1 VKTEAAKT
9 FKPPR
14 NNNNFLSQFKVSF
27 TMVNEFPWM
36 KPRKM
41 LVKKQAGT
49 SPNYGRNPEERSTKE
64 LLEYGIVN
72 IDKPSGPSSHQVG
85 WYVKHIL
92 QINKTG
98 HSGTLDPKVTGVL
111 PVALGRGTRI
121 VQSLL
126 TAGKEYVCLMQVHA
140 DVEEKKLRD
149 TIMSFEGEIDQL
161 PPVRSAVKRQ
171 QRKRTIYYIDII
183 EIVGRE
189 VLFRVGC
196 QAGTYIRKICS
207 DIGLKLGTKAHMV
220 ELRRTRAGPFDE
232 STLCTLQELTD
243 AYFYYAEKQDD
254 KELRKLIV
262 PVEHGARHLPKV
274 WVLDSTV
281 DTLCHGAY
289 LNVPGISKVEEG
301 IGPGDK
307 VAVLTLK
314 GELISVGI
322 SQMHSED
329 AVKKNKGLFIKP
341 EQVFME
347 PGTYK
352 KI

>member
-1 VKTEAAKT
+1 
-9 FKPPR
+9 
-14 NNNNFLSQFKVSF
+14 
-27 TMVNEFPWM
+27 MVNEFPWM
-36 KPRKM
+36 KPRKV
-41 LVKKQAGT
+41 LVKKQANT
-49 SPNYGRNPEERSTKE
+49 SPNYGRNPEDRSTEE
-64 LLEYGIVN
+64 LLNYGIVN

-92 QINKTG
+92 GVERTG

-111 PVALGRGTRI
+111 PVALGKGTRI
-121 VQSLL
+121 VNSLL

-140 DVEEKKLRD
+140 DVEEEKLRK
-149 TIMSFEGEIDQL
+149 TIMQFEGEIDQL

-183 EIVGRE
+183 EIIGRE
-189 VLFRVGC
+189 VLFRIGC
-196 QAGTYIRKICS
+196 QAGTYIRKLCS
-207 DIGLKLGTKAHMV
+207 DIGKKLGTGAHMA

-243 AYFYYAEKQDD
+243 AYHYYKEKKDD
-254 KELRKLIV
+254 KELRNLIV
-262 PVEHGARHLPKV
+262 PVEHGARHLPKA

-289 LNVPGISKVEEG
+289 LNLPGISKVEEG
-301 IGPGDK
+301 IKPGDK

-314 GELISVGI
+314 GELVSVGI
-322 SQMHSED
+322 AQMHSEE
-329 AVKKNKGLFIKP
+329 AVKKDRGLFVKP

-352 KI
+352 KA